1 MRSPICKAAAILVL
15 MLATTSLKAQTF
27 STNPGEYMALQGG
40 NELIN
45 SQVNSQISAQ
55 QKTAESQQAIS
66 AAFTHMH
73 RWEDSYNRYLKSTEG
88 FATAL
93 MAATHIWDDGMRIFI
108 SLGRI
113 RQAVANN
120 PQGVVATVE
129 MNDLYMETLTELV
142 GVYDCIEQA
151 VKRGGKENML
161 TGSERSKTL
170 WTLQDRLQSFSN
182 KLHRLYLSLRHY
194 NLTDMW
200 NHATA
205 GMIHRDNGTVALQSL
220 DSWKRS
226 AREAS
231 IY

>member
-1 MRSPICKAAAILVL
+1 MRSPICKTAIVL
-15 MLATTSLKAQTF
+15 LMTLTATSLKAQTF
-27 STNPGEYMALQGG
+27 STNPGEYIALQGG

-45 SQVNSQISAQ
+45 TQVSSQTAAQ
-55 QKTAESQQAIS
+55 QKTAENQQAIS

-73 RWEDSYNRYLKSTEG
+73 RWEKSYNSYLKTAEG
-88 FATAL
+88 FASAL
-93 MAATHIWDDGMRIFI
+93 GAATHIWDDGMRILI

-113 RQAVANN
+113 KRAVESN
-120 PQGVVATVE
+120 PQGVVATVQ

-151 VKRGGKENML
+151 VTRGGEENML
-161 TGSERSKTL
+161 TGSERAQTL
-170 WTLQDRLQSFSN
+170 WTLQDRLQSFST

-194 NLTDMW
+194 NLADMW

-205 GMIHRDNGTVALQSL
+205 GMIQRDKATVAQQSL
-220 DSWKRS
+220 NSWKRS

-231 IY
+231 MY